1 MDEVRLDLTAD
12 AQGGSLGAFSKAL
25 NRETHVLSQHPNLLW
40 QQLYNRLQWEVE
52 GVDIRLRKMSMRE

>member
-1 MDEVRLDLTAD
+1 MEGGKINLTSEAQLDV
-12 AQGGSLGAFSKAL
+12 LGAFSKAL

>member
-1 MDEVRLDLTAD
+1 MAGEKDLRIIEQGEVLHTFA
-12 AQGGSLGAFSKAL
+12 KAL